1 MKIELQK
8 HTLETLSRAVRITH
22 IPTQKVLESHQIRD
36 LALNQVRMLEFYWGL
51 SAKDQVALRCLRNF
65 FEQWF
70 VQENAL
76 C

>member
-8 HTLETLSRAVRITH
+8 HTLEALSRAVRKTN
-22 IPTQKVLESHQIRD
+22 IPTQKVLESHQIRN
-36 LALNQVRMLEFYWGL
+36 LALNQVRMLEFYSGL
-51 SAKDQVALRCLRNF
+51 STKDHVPLICLGNF